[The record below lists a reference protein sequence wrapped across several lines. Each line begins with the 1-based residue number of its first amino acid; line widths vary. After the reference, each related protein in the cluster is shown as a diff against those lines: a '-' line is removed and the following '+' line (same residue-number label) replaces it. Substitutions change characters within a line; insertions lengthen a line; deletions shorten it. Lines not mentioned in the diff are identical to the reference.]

1 MEKIRSSRWTSLLYF
16 FMLLSIFL
24 LAGCP
29 KKKEVPIKK
38 IPPPVK
44 EVVKETLPDSIKGR
58 LLFHSVRSGNP
69 EIYIIDSNGVRR
81 LTDNPAKDERPVWS
95 PDGNK
100 IAFVSDRDG
109 NKEIYI
115 MDADGKNQRRL
126 TFNDWDDQSPS
137 WSPDGKGLVFES
149 KRGGVTN
156 LYIIDIE
163 GGYEKKITDYGLKQ
177 VAGIPSWSPDG
188 RRIVFTSNKWFGY
201 QVSSIMVDGS
211 SEKRLTDKGGNC
223 EPVWSPDAKE
233 IAFVNRNG
241 KARIWLMDAD
251 GENKRQLTDGPRE
264 YDYNPSWSPDGEKI
278 AYMSTDDPYD
288 ERRGEIFV
296 VDILT
301 GERTQI
307 TYGMAGAPNWHN

>member
-1 MEKIRSSRWTSLLYF
+1 MKRIRNSSWSNVLWF
-16 FMLLSIFL
+16 FIFLSIFL
-24 LAGCP
+24 LTGCP

-38 IPPPVK
+38 IPPAEK
-44 EVVKETLPDSIKGR
+44 EVVKEILPDSINGR
-58 LLFHSVRSGNP
+58 LLFQSVRSGNP

-81 LTDNPAKDERPVWS
+81 LTDNPAKDERPSWS

-115 MDADGKNQRRL
+115 MDSDGKNQRRL
-126 TFNDWDDQSPS
+126 TFNDWDDVSPS
-137 WSPDGKGLVFES
+137 WSPDGKSIVFES
-149 KRGGVTN
+149 SRGGATN

-163 GGYEKKITDYGLKQ
+163 GKNIRKITDYVLKQ

-188 RRIVFTSNKWFGY
+188 KSIVFTSNKWFGY
-201 QVSSIMVDGS
+201 QVSSIMLEGG
-211 SEKRLTDKGGNC
+211 EERKLTEKGGNC
-223 EPVWSPDAKE
+223 EPVWSPDSKK

-241 KARIWLMDAD
+241 KARIWIMDAD
-251 GENKRQLTDGPRE
+251 GKNKRQLTDGPRE
-264 YDYNPSWSPDGEKI
+264 YDYNPSWSPDGKKI

>member
-1 MEKIRSSRWTSLLYF
+1 MKGIISSRWTSLLYF
-16 FMLLSIFL
+16 FMFLSIFL
-24 LAGCP
+24 LTGCP
-29 KKKEVPIKK
+29 KKKEVPVQKK
-38 IPPPVK
+38 APAEK
-44 EVVKETLPDSIKGR
+44 EVVKETLPNSINGR

-69 EIYIIDSNGVRR
+69 EIYIIDRNGVRR
-81 LTDNPAKDERPVWS
+81 LTDNPARDEQPVLS
-95 PDGNK
+95 PDGSK

-115 MDADGKNQRRL
+115 MDANGKNQRRL

-137 WSPDGKGLVFES
+137 WSPDGKSLVFES

-163 GGYEKKITDYGLKQ
+163 GGYEKRITDYGLKQ
-177 VAGIPSWSPDG
+177 VAGLPSWSPDG
-188 RRIVFTSNKWFGY
+188 NHIVFTSNKWFGY

-211 SEKRLTDKGGNC
+211 GEKRLTDKGGNC
-223 EPVWSPDAKE
+223 EPVWSPDGKE

-241 KARIWLMDAD
+241 KARIWVMDAE
-251 GENKRQLTDGPRE
+251 GKNQRQVTDGPRE
-264 YDYNPSWSPDGEKI
+264 YDYNPSWSPDGKKI

-296 VDILT
+296 VDIQT
-301 GERTQI
+301 RKKVQI
-307 TYGMAGAPNWHN
+307 THEMAGSPSWHN